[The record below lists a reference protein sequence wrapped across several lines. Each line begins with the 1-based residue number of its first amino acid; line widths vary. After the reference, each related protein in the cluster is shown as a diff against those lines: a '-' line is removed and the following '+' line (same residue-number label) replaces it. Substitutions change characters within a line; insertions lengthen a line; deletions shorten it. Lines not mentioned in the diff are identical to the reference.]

1 MSAQII
7 SLPARGP
14 ILLTKKQLAAHLCRS
29 ERWIELKVRDGMPV
43 EQNTDRHGRRRY
55 DVQQVERWLKERPAS
70 SAKRE
75 DRLDRLERMI
85 TGLAAQVAD
94 VRRAG

>member
-1 MSAQII
+1 MSAEVI

-43 EQNTDRHGRRRY
+43 EQDTDRHGRRRY
-55 DVQQVERWLKERPAS
+55 DLQQVERWLRQGPAS
-70 SAKRE
+70 SATRE
-75 DRLDRLERMI
+75 DRLDQLERRI
-85 TGLAAQVAD
+85 TALASQVAD
-94 VRRAG
+94 LRRAG

>member
-55 DVQQVERWLKERPAS
+55 DLQQVERWLKAVPTS
-70 SAKRE
+70 SATQE
-75 DRLDRLERMI
+75 DRLDQLERMI
-85 TGLAAQVAD
+85 TALAAQVAD
-94 VRRAG
+94 LRRAG